1 MAKSKGTLLSGAF
14 GPYVFKIVNGKQIVC
29 QKEAP
34 GTRKHAA
41 ASIRTSQGFGRG
53 SLLGKQLR
61 KTLDAQYNGLFV
73 QESSNAIV
81 GGLNTA
87 LVDSRNSV
95 KDVYKFHRDSFK
107 ILAGLEFNLKS
118 KVRRQVSLSPKV
130 KLTKNVLSVI
140 FAKMEVPD
148 QFKFPRKSITCEI
161 VVALSLFRLHDGLMV
176 DNAET
181 QTIFVNKSAG
191 VVGPHTFE
199 FDVPPGCL
207 CVVSIFLNYATAY
220 KGGWKILKDHKFSPG
235 YICDAVVTP
244 GKYQNSDDRI
254 WRPCIKFN

>member
-1 MAKSKGTLLSGAF
+1 MAKSKGNMLSGAF
-14 GPYVFKIVNGKQIVC
+14 GPYVFRIVNGKQIVC
-29 QKEAP
+29 QREAP

-61 KTLDAQYNGLFV
+61 KTLDAQYNGLFS
-73 QESSNAIV
+73 QASSNAIV
-81 GGLNTA
+81 GGLNTS

-95 KDVYKFHRDSFK
+95 KDVYRFHRDSFK
-107 ILAGLEFNLKS
+107 ILAGLEFNLRS
-118 KVRRQVSLSPKV
+118 KVRRLVTALPV
-130 KLTKNVLSVI
+130 AKLKKNVLSVI
-140 FAKMEVPD
+140 FSKLEVPD
-148 QFKFPRKSITCEI
+148 HFKFPFDSFTCEI
-161 VVALSLFRLHDGLMV
+161 VVALSLFRLRDGLMV

-181 QTIFVNKSAG
+181 QTMLVNKSAG
-191 VVGPHTFE
+191 IVGPRKFE

-220 KGGWKILKDHKFSPG
+220 KGGWKIFKDHKFSPG

-254 WRPCIKFN
+254 WRPCIKFS